1 MLELDDEPEP
11 VDVGFVAVVS
21 VVWLA
26 LDPFPLPPVGVRV
39 VELDETGVKVP
50 VIVLMLVV
58 LVVVLLG
65 VVVVVASD
73 DSEEAVVDALVED
86 VAVTTGTDEVVELLV
101 SPPTMWNGYEYWNMV
116 VSESSSSSR
125 P

>member
-1 MLELDDEPEP
+1 MLELADEPEP

-39 VELDETGVKVP
+39 AELDETGVKVP
-50 VIVLMLVV
+50 VIVL
-58 LVVVLLG
+58 LLLL
-65 VVVVVASD
+65 VVVVVFSD
-73 DSEEAVVDALVED
+73 VSEEAVVEALVVAEA
-86 VAVTTGTDEVVELLV
+86 VAVEVVEVVELMVLELLV
-101 SPPTMWNGYEYWNMV
+101 SPPTMWNGYEYWKMV
-116 VSESSSSSR
+116 VSESSWSSS